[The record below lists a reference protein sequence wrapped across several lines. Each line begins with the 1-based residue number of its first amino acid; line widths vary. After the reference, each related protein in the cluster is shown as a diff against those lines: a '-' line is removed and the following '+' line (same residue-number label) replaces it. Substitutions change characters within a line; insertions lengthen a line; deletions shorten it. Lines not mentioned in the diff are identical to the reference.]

1 MMTNKALNA
10 STDISRAIIEAQA
23 NGVSPAELI
32 RSIRLIT
39 EVSTSSCDG
48 VQIRRNN
55 KGGGLWIKG
64 YIYKKD
70 STAK

>member
-1 MMTNKALNA
+1 MINKALNA
-10 STDISRAIIEAQA
+10 TTDISRAIIEAQA
-23 NGVSPAELI
+23 NGVSVNELI

-55 KGGGLWIKG
+55 KGVGLWIKG
-64 YIYKKD
+64 YTYKRD
-70 STAK
+70 STGER